1 MRSFLPFRCG
11 VVAALIF
18 FVVAAVVLP
27 GCARQGFQNLR
38 QATYPV
44 EGQVTLDGN
53 PVANA
58 TVVFKPVDPTNFKWR
73 ETPQA
78 KTDAEGRF
86 TVFTYESGDGAPT
99 GEYRVGIAVLG
110 GGDDEGGDQAR
121 RETSS
126 VKIPQRYGDASTSG
140 LTAKVESKPNVL
152 VPFELSSR

>member
-1 MRSFLPFRCG
+1 MPPSRYRRPGLSSAVL
-11 VVAALIF
+11 VLALI
-18 FVVAAVVLP
+18 ALNP
-27 GCARQGFQNLR
+27 GCARQEFQNLR

-44 EGQVTLDGN
+44 TGAVMIDGL

-86 TVFTYESGDGAPT
+86 TVFTYETGDGAPA

-110 GGDDEGGDQAR
+110 GSDDEGGDQAR

-126 VKIPQRYGDASTSG
+126 VKIPPRYGDASTSG
-140 LTAKVESKPNVL
+140 VTAKVEAKPNAL